1 LILAKNE
8 LINKLKTKK
17 SIVVIRVS
25 NYCFELIS
33 IMDLKS
39 IILENVQTDQNQ
51 FYSYGI
57 NLTKHTLG
65 VCLVLRQCKLIL
77 NELILVKSELNVK

>member
-1 LILAKNE
+1 
-8 LINKLKTKK
+8 
-17 SIVVIRVS
+17 
-25 NYCFELIS
+25 
-33 IMDLKS
+33 MDLKS